1 MGDVTLTSSYYYID
15 PSATGT
21 ITVNGRVTLDGDGQS
36 LTGIGIYASKGSVV
50 TVKDVNINNPA
61 TVITLDSAE
70 LKIEGENNFIDSC
83 TESGNKNPCIMVK
96 GTSYIS
102 GSGSLYGKSGLGNY
116 AMQLAKGS
124 TIVQKAAT
132 VKLFDDERTGGPGG
146 IVNGINGSVRIQG
159 GTFAAVSDTNKIHAL
174 YVKNLTVTGGN
185 VLICANDADE
195 RKNKSTYG
203 SALYCKSMK
212 VTGGSLKVCSKIHE
226 TEKNFVRD
234 SRAIVCKAF
243 TKNYYRVKVKLPKNS
258 NTVKVDGKTVYKG
271 AGYTVSFDSVSHTY
285 TDKKDKYA
293 YIWVKKGTHKISVN
307 GKVKKV
313 TKSEVI

>member
-1 MGDVTLTSSYYYID
+1 
-15 PSATGT
+15 
-21 ITVNGRVTLDGDGQS
+21 
-36 LTGIGIYASKGSVV
+36 
-50 TVKDVNINNPA
+50 
-61 TVITLDSAE
+61 
-70 LKIEGENNFIDSC
+70 
-83 TESGNKNPCIMVK
+83 
-96 GTSYIS
+96 
-102 GSGSLYGKSGLGNY
+102 
-116 AMQLAKGS
+116 
-124 TIVQKAAT
+124 
-132 VKLFDDERTGGPGG
+132 
-146 IVNGINGSVRIQG
+146 
-159 GTFAAVSDTNKIHAL
+159 KIHAL

-226 TEKNFVRD
+226 TEKTFVRD

>member
-1 MGDVTLTSSYYYID
+1 MTLSGGNFTLDCQDDAIHSNADVTIAGGTYQI
-15 PSATGT
+15 ATGDDGVHADENAVISDGT
-21 ITVNGRVTLDGDGQS
+21 IVISASYEGIEGQRIEISGGEIDVTASDDGLNAAGSDSGGDARRGFMQSSGNNELIISGGYIVIDAAGDG
-36 LTGIGIYASKGSVV
+36 
-50 TVKDVNINNPA
+50 
-61 TVITLDSAE
+61 LDSD
-70 LKIEGENNFIDSC
+70 G
-83 TESGNKNPCIMVK
+83 
-96 GTSYIS
+96 
-102 GSGSLYGKSGLGNY
+102 
-116 AMQLAKGS
+116 
-124 TIVQKAAT
+124 
-132 VKLFDDERTGGPGG
+132 
-146 IVNGINGSVRIQG
+146 
-159 GTFAAVSDTNKIHAL
+159 
-174 YVKNLTVTGGN
+174 NLTVTGGN

-226 TEKNFVRD
+226 TEKTFVRD

-307 GKVKKV
+307 GKFKKV